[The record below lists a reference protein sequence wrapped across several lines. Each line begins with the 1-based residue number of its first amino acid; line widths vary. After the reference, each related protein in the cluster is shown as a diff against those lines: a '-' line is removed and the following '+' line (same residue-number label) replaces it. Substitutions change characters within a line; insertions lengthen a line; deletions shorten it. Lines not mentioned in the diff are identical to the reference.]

1 MQKHFYTHIVEIDS
15 IYAALDEIEL
25 GGQEKQELILIVESH
40 VHQVVVDTVLS
51 ELSEEDKKI
60 FLMYLA
66 HNRHDEVWDHLKKNI
81 ENVEGKIKKAV
92 DDLKKD
98 LHTDIKE
105 SKVKK

>member
-15 IYAALDEIEL
+15 LYSALDEMDL
-25 GGQEKQELILIVESH
+25 NSQEKHELILIVESH
-40 VHQVVVDTVLS
+40 IHQVVVDTVLS
-51 ELSEEDKKI
+51 ELSEEDKKM

-66 HNRHDEVWDHLKKNI
+66 HNRHDEVWEHLKKNI
-81 ENVEGKIKKAV
+81 ENVEGKIRKAV